1 MRGRFLHLPIEV
13 RRATLRRVRRLVVLA
28 AAAAALAACGASAA
42 STSTKPIRIVFG
54 LGGGNIVP
62 FQVAIGP
69 TGRVRASGGVLDV
82 RRRQLPQAKVVS
94 LSRLVR
100 HELPAL
106 KSRQCAGTLPDV
118 GSDFVQ
124 ALGRTVRVHGSCEPR
139 FHRLWNTLARAVGVG
154 RG

>member
-1 MRGRFLHLPIEV
+1 MRGRFLHLPLDQP
-13 RRATLRRVRRLVVLA
+13 RATLRRVRRLVVLA
-28 AAAAALAACGASAA
+28 TAAAALAACGSSAA
-42 STSTKPIRIVFG
+42 STGPKPIRIVFG

-62 FQVAIGP
+62 FQVTIEP

-82 RRRQLPQAKVVS
+82 RRKRLSQAKVAS
-94 LSRLVR
+94 LSSLVR

-118 GSDFVQ
+118 GSDLVR

-139 FHRLWNTLARAVGVG
+139 FHRLWNTLARAAGVG
-154 RG
+154 PR